1 MIAAE
6 LGGDEARESLR
17 YLRRGVEAGQWWR
30 LVTGNFVHAGWYH
43 WGLNAAAL
51 VIFSLL
57 CPQRRTI
64 PGWSAQ
70 VLVLCLGVTLG
81 LYFFDRRLSYYVG
94 MSGMIHGL
102 FVVGLLPQ
110 VVQRDRIAALC
121 LVFLVGKLAYE
132 QMAGAPL
139 SDEAAIGERVI
150 TDAHLWGGVTG
161 LAWGLLTLTRRSSI
175 EIQGESAE

>member
-6 LGGDEARESLR
+6 LGGDSAREALR
-17 YLRRGVEAGQWWR
+17 YLRRAVEAGQWWR

-43 WGLNAAAL
+43 WGLNAVAL
-51 VIFSLL
+51 AIFALL
-57 CPQRRTI
+57 CPQTQRI
-64 PGWSAQ
+64 PVWVAQ

-81 LYFFDRRLSYYVG
+81 LYFFDRRLGYYVG

-102 FVVGLLPQ
+102 FVAGLLPQ
-110 VVQRDRIAALC
+110 ALRRDGVAGLS
-121 LVFLVGKLAYE
+121 LFFLVGKLAYE
-132 QMAGAPL
+132 QLAGAPL

-150 TDAHLWGGVTG
+150 TDAHLWGAVTG
-161 LAWGLLTLTRRSSI
+161 LAWGLLALTRRPST